1 MPDVESEVED
11 LPEYEERAMGHTR
24 RRGRARGRGQGR
36 GQESGGRMGRGR
48 RGPERGGRGRGGRGR
63 GGRGRGGRGRR
74 GRGRSQGMRGRG
86 RSQGM
91 RGRGHLSEE
100 PDAAENQAN
109 HEQQLVVRKAV
120 FYNLYIVNGK
130 NNMVWKVRKLQRV
143 FH

>member
-1 MPDVESEVED
+1 MPEVGSEVEN
-11 LPEYEERAMGHTR
+11 LPENEERAMGHTR
-24 RRGRARGRGQGR
+24 RRGRARGRGQRR

-48 RGPERGGRGRGGRGR
+48 RGRERGGRGRGGRGR
-63 GGRGRGGRGRR
+63 GGHGRGGRGRGGRGRR
-74 GRGRSQGMRGRG
+74 CHGRGR
-86 RSQGM
+86 GM

>member
-1 MPDVESEVED
+1 MPEVESEVED

-63 GGRGRGGRGRR
+63 GGRGR
-74 GRGRSQGMRGRG
+74 RGRG

-120 FYNLYIVNGK
+120 FYKLYIVNGK
-130 NNMVWKVRKLQRV
+130 NNMVWKVSKLQRV